1 MAVTGKSKNKGA
13 EVRQG
18 WCILGTTKMLM
29 SLECCDRQKGRDEAV
44 TSQRPVSHGIRSG
57 CFYGQWEATGFSCVL
72 FLIYAL
78 KQGSDHDLVYI
89 TM

>member
-13 EVRQG
+13 AERQG
-18 WCILGTTKMLM
+18 WCILGTKMLM
-29 SLECCDRQKGRDEAV
+29 SLECCDGQKGRDEAV
-44 TSQRPVSHGIRSG
+44 TSQRAVSHGIRSG
-57 CFYGQWEATGFSCVL
+57 RFEGQWEATGFSCVL
-72 FLIYAL
+72 FFISAL

>member
-18 WCILGTTKMLM
+18 WCILGNNKDADELGV
-29 SLECCDRQKGRDEAV
+29 LWDRQKGRDEAV

-78 KQGSDHDLVYI
+78 ARE
-89 TM
+89 

>member
-44 TSQRPVSHGIRSG
+44 TSQASKPWHTVWLLLRAMGSHWFFLCSVFNL
-57 CFYGQWEATGFSCVL
+57 CFKARE
-72 FLIYAL
+72 
-78 KQGSDHDLVYI
+78 
-89 TM
+89 